1 MTTDRKR
8 TLKGMGTG
16 SVDDWPSL
24 ALLEFTT
31 GLARMMKARAKPMNQ
46 AQLARAM
53 EVSAPYISSVMAG
66 NENLSIEQMSRLAAA
81 VDCTIHIAVVKKDLR
96 VRWIEDTLEST
107 ADRCRSSAGEPL
119 TTARPA
125 GATPRDRRCR
135 ASEVDE
141 PHSVAQDPQDLAGG
155 ELEPRSVV

>member
-8 TLKGMGTG
+8 AHRGMGTG

-24 ALLEFTT
+24 ALLEFTI

-53 EVSAPYISSVMAG
+53 SVSAPYISSVMSG
-66 NENLSIEQMSRLAAA
+66 NENLTIEQMSRLAAA

-96 VRWIEDTLEST
+96 VRWIEDTLDSCAKA
-107 ADRCRSSAGEPL
+107 ADRCRLSAG
-119 TTARPA
+119 
-125 GATPRDRRCR
+125 
-135 ASEVDE
+135 
-141 PHSVAQDPQDLAGG
+141 
-155 ELEPRSVV
+155 

>member
-8 TLKGMGTG
+8 TRTSMGEG

-53 EVSAPYISSVMAG
+53 DVSAPYISSVMSG
-66 NENLSIEQMSRLAAA
+66 NENLTLEQMSRLAAA
-81 VDCTIHIAVVKKDLR
+81 VDCAIHIAVVKKDLR
-96 VRWIEDTLEST
+96 VRWIEDNLDTCADA
-107 ADRCRSSAGEPL
+107 ADRCRRSA
-119 TTARPA
+119 
-125 GATPRDRRCR
+125 
-135 ASEVDE
+135 V
-141 PHSVAQDPQDLAGG
+141 
-155 ELEPRSVV
+155 

>member
-8 TLKGMGTG
+8 SRKGMSAG

-31 GLARMMKARAKPMNQ
+31 GLARMMKARAEPMNQ

-53 EVSAPYISSVMAG
+53 DVSAPYISSVMSG

-81 VDCTIHIAVVKKDLR
+81 VDCTIHVAVVKKDLR
-96 VRWIEDTLEST
+96 VRWIEDTLDT
-107 ADRCRSSAGEPL
+107 CADAADRCRSSA
-119 TTARPA
+119 
-125 GATPRDRRCR
+125 
-135 ASEVDE
+135 V
-141 PHSVAQDPQDLAGG
+141 
-155 ELEPRSVV
+155 